1 MDKIRRYPSRY
12 ALRLIE
18 TTFAL
23 VFLGAV
29 THHIV
34 ALDFKPLAAFCL
46 PILVVLYG
54 FASLLFTRGRA
65 LAAGPLQVR
74 SLYAAER
81 AMQAAIWYLF
91 GIILGVTIYGL
102 LSHFGIPL
110 DSNEPWYPMVLLLAF
125 LVPYAFMQIGLIHF
139 VRAVWVVAPNFL
151 RRVDAIEFAR
161 RVHQR

>member
-1 MDKIRRYPSRY
+1 MNKARRHRSRS

-18 TTFAL
+18 IAFAL

-29 THHIV
+29 THHIL

-65 LAAGPLQVR
+65 LAAGPAQVR

-102 LSHFGIPL
+102 LSHFGIPA
-110 DSNEPWYPMVLLLAF
+110 DSSEPWYPMVLLLAF
-125 LVPYAFMQIGLIHF
+125 LVPYAFMQIGLIYF
-139 VRAVWVVAPNFL
+139 VRAVWVVAPYFL
-151 RRVDAIEFAR
+151 RRVDAFEFAR